1 MLPYRDKR
9 DSVPRHICNLFPK
22 CYIIR
27 NLLVIQVLGAGFA
40 FGKFGSRMWG
50 EARKKAN
57 SGGASLTLRCL
68 WLTVRCIRYNGN
80 KFFQKRALR
89 TFLKENTIG

>member
-50 EARKKAN
+50 EARKKSKQRRGISDPPLFVVN
-57 SGGASLTLRCL
+57 CKMYSLQ
-68 WLTVRCIRYNGN
+68 W
-80 KFFQKRALR
+80 K
-89 TFLKENTIG
+89 